1 MFPFGYGH
9 RERTASRP
17 LDLPAADLLLG
28 VMAAI
33 PLVLAYYSLNPRA
46 FVTRVNKDRVEINE

>member
-17 LDLPAADLLLG
+17 LDLPAANLLLG

-46 FVTRVNKDRVEINE
+46 FVTVLIEPKSY